1 MCAPPAP
8 RRPLWGLS
16 ETKEGEGGGFC
27 LHPSQTLPDYRHGK
41 IRARI
46 HRSALY
52 GAENFMRCML
62 MIAPYRARVQYS
74 AVTTASPFLH
84 LSTTLGIP
92 PPQSRAIREHHG
104 HRRPSTPVHG
114 RGHPSTAVTAVHGRQ
129 QLFISVHGRHGCPWP
144 STAVTAVHGHH
155 CRPWLPTAVTAAHGC
170 RPAG

>member
-1 MCAPPAP
+1 MYKVQAHG
-8 RRPLWGLS
+8 LWVICVVTD
-16 ETKEGEGGGFC
+16 EKC
-27 LHPSQTLPDYRHGK
+27 LRCYGK
-41 IRARI
+41 
-46 HRSALY
+46 S
-52 GAENFMRCML
+52 FMRCML

-114 RGHPSTAVTAVHGRQ
+114 RGHPPTAVTAVHGRQ

>member
-1 MCAPPAP
+1 MISAEEVHDTTISPCRRRSWTVAQPGTSCTRAVPGLCQGCA
-8 RRPLWGLS
+8 
-16 ETKEGEGGGFC
+16 
-27 LHPSQTLPDYRHGK
+27 
-41 IRARI
+41 RAVKR
-46 HRSALY
+46 
-52 GAENFMRCML
+52 NFMRCML

-114 RGHPSTAVTAVHGRQ
+114 RAHPSTAVTAVHGRQ

>member
-1 MCAPPAP
+1 
-8 RRPLWGLS
+8 
-16 ETKEGEGGGFC
+16 
-27 LHPSQTLPDYRHGK
+27 
-41 IRARI
+41 
-46 HRSALY
+46 
-52 GAENFMRCML
+52 MRCML

-92 PPQSRAIREHHG
+92 PPQSRAIRELHG

-155 CRPWLPTAVTAAHGC
+155 CRPWLPTTVTAAHGC
-170 RPAG
+170 RPAGYGRPWLPGRCSGCVGVESFDWLTRVILKMITRCRPFG